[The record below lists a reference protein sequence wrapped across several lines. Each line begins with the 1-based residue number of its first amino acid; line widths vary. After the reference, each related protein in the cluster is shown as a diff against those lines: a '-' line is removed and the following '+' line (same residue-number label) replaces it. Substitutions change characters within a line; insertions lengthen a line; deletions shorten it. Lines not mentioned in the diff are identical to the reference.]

1 MKTYHIKMGAKK
13 MKVLGI
19 CGSPRDGA
27 TEFLLKN
34 ALKDLESESIET
46 QFITVRDKDISPCTH
61 CNECVD
67 TKGKCSIY
75 DDMDEIYDALR
86 EADGIILASPIH
98 FGSISAQL
106 KAVID
111 RCQAMIMEDLDIFK
125 NKVGIS
131 IVVGGDR
138 SGGQELAIQQ
148 INTFYLLNKII
159 PVSGGSFGANLGAC
173 LWSQDDGAEGVKNDE
188 YGLKTLDMTI
198 KNFKEFLLEFK
209 SKP

>member
-1 MKTYHIKMGAKK
+1 

-19 CGSPRDGA
+19 CGSPREGA
-27 TEFLLKN
+27 TEFLLKK
-34 ALKDLESESIET
+34 ALRDLECEESIET
-46 QFITVRDKDISPCTH
+46 VFITVKDKDISPCTH
-61 CNECVD
+61 CNNCVE
-67 TKGKCSIY
+67 TKGKCSIS
-75 DDMDEIYDALR
+75 DDMDEIYKALR
-86 EADGIILASPIH
+86 EADGIIFASPVH

-173 LWSQDDGAEGVKNDE
+173 LWSQDGGAEGVKEDE

-198 KNFKEFLLEFK
+198 NNFKEFLCNLK
-209 SKP
+209 NK

>member
-1 MKTYHIKMGAKK
+1 MKI
-13 MKVLGI
+13 VGI
-19 CGSPRDGA
+19 CGSPREGA
-27 TEFLLKN
+27 SEYLLKR
-34 ALKDLESESIET
+34 ALDMLKEDEGFET
-46 QFITVRDKDISPCTH
+46 KFITVKDKNISPCTH
-61 CNECVD
+61 CNDCVES
-67 TKGKCSIY
+67 GNCSIE
-75 DDMDEIYDALR
+75 DDMSEIYESLK

-111 RCQAMIMEDLDIFK
+111 RCQALIMEDIDIFK

-159 PVSGGSFGANLGAC
+159 PLSGGSFGANLGAC
-173 LWSQDDGAEGVKNDE
+173 LWSKDAGAEGVKNDE
-188 YGLKTLDMTI
+188 YGLKTLDMTV
-198 KNFKEFLLEFK
+198 NHFKEFLLEFK
-209 SKP
+209 Q

>member
-1 MKTYHIKMGAKK
+1 MGAKK

-46 QFITVRDKDISPCTH
+46 RFITVRDKDISPCTH

-67 TKGKCSIY
+67 TNGKCSIY

>member
-1 MKTYHIKMGAKK
+1 MKII
-13 MKVLGI
+13 GI
-19 CGSPRDGA
+19 CGSPREGA
-27 TEFLLKN
+27 TEFLLKK
-34 ALKDLESESIET
+34 ALSDLEEEESFET
-46 QFITVRDKDISPCTH
+46 KFISVKDKAISPCTH
-61 CNECVD
+61 CNDCVES
-67 TKGKCSIY
+67 KGKCSIS
-75 DDMDEIYDALR
+75 DDMDEIYEALK
-86 EADGIILASPIH
+86 EADGIIMASPIH

-111 RCQAMIMEDLDIFK
+111 RCQAMIMEDFDIFK

-173 LWSQDDGAEGVKNDE
+173 LWSQDGGAEGVMEDE

-198 KNFKEFLLEFK
+198 NNFKEFLLEFK
-209 SKP
+209 S

>member
-1 MKTYHIKMGAKK
+1 MGAKK

-67 TKGKCSIY
+67 TNGNCSIH

>member
-1 MKTYHIKMGAKK
+1 MKI
-13 MKVLGI
+13 LGI
-19 CGSPRDGA
+19 CGSPREGA
-27 TEFLLKN
+27 SEFLLKR
-34 ALKDLESESIET
+34 ALKEMEDDGFET
-46 QFITVRDKDISPCTH
+46 IFISVKDKIISSCIH
-61 CNECVD
+61 CNDCLH
-67 TKGKCSIY
+67 TKGKCSIE
-75 DDMDEIYDALR
+75 DDMDEIYEALR

-173 LWSQDDGAEGVKNDE
+173 LWSQDDGAEGVEKDE
-188 YGLKTLDMTI
+188 YGLKTLDMTMN
-198 KNFKEFLLEFK
+198 NFKEFLIEFK
-209 SKP
+209 KR

>member
-1 MKTYHIKMGAKK
+1 MKI
-13 MKVLGI
+13 VGI
-19 CGSPRDGA
+19 CGSPREGA
-27 TEFLLKN
+27 SEFLLKK
-34 ALKDLESESIET
+34 ALTELEKEDKFET
-46 QFITVRDKDISPCTH
+46 VFISVRDKAISPCTH
-61 CNECVD
+61 CNDCVE
-67 TKGKCSIY
+67 TKGKCSIN
-75 DDMDEIYDALR
+75 DDMDEIYKALK
-86 EADGIILASPIH
+86 EADGIILASPVH

-159 PVSGGSFGANLGAC
+159 PLSGGSFGANLGAC
-173 LWSQDDGAEGVKNDE
+173 LWSQDDGAEGVKEDE

-198 KNFKEFLLEFK
+198 NNFKEFLMEFK
-209 SKP
+209 A

>member
-1 MKTYHIKMGAKK
+1 MKI
-13 MKVLGI
+13 VGI

-27 TEFLLKN
+27 SEYLLKR
-34 ALKDLESESIET
+34 ALSELDKEDSFET
-46 QFITVRDKDISPCTH
+46 TFISVKDKDISPCTH
-61 CNECVD
+61 CNECVES
-67 TKGKCSIY
+67 KGKCSIS
-75 DDMDEIYDALR
+75 DDMDEIYKALI
-86 EADGIILASPIH
+86 EADGIIMASPIH

-159 PVSGGSFGANLGAC
+159 PLSGGSFGANLGAC
-173 LWSQDDGAEGVKNDE
+173 LWSQDDGAEGVKEDE

-198 KNFKEFLLEFK
+198 NNFKEFLMEFK
-209 SKP
+209 A

>member
-1 MKTYHIKMGAKK
+1 MKI
-13 MKVLGI
+13 LGI
-19 CGSPRDGA
+19 CGSPREGA
-27 TEFLLKN
+27 SEYLLKR
-34 ALKDLESESIET
+34 ALNELEKEDLFET
-46 QFITVRDKDISPCTH
+46 TFISVKDKDISPCTH
-61 CNECVD
+61 CNECAE
-67 TKGKCSIY
+67 TMGKCSIS
-75 DDMDEIYDALR
+75 DDMDEIYKALR
-86 EADGIILASPIH
+86 EADGIIMASPIH

-159 PVSGGSFGANLGAC
+159 PVSGGYFGANLGAC
-173 LWSQDDGAEGVKNDE
+173 LWSQDDGAECVKEDE

-198 KNFKEFLLEFK
+198 SHFKEFLLEYK
-209 SKP
+209 S

>member
-1 MKTYHIKMGAKK
+1 MKI
-13 MKVLGI
+13 VGI
-19 CGSPRDGA
+19 CGSPREGA
-27 TEFLLKN
+27 SEYLLKR
-34 ALKDLESESIET
+34 ALDELENEDSFETKFISVKD
-46 QFITVRDKDISPCTH
+46 RNISPCTH
-61 CNECVD
+61 CNDCERS
-67 TKGKCSIY
+67 KGKCSIA
-75 DDMDEIYDALR
+75 DDMDEIYEALR

-173 LWSQDDGAEGVKNDE
+173 LWSQDDGADGVKEDE

-198 KNFKEFLLEFK
+198 SHFKEFLLEFK
-209 SKP
+209 S

>member
-1 MKTYHIKMGAKK
+1 MNIRMNDMENKQQDIISEWELYMY
-13 MKVLGI
+13 
-19 CGSPRDGA
+19 
-27 TEFLLKN
+27 LLKC
-34 ALKDLESESIET
+34 AI
-46 QFITVRDKDISPCTH
+46 H
-61 CNECVD
+61 
-67 TKGKCSIY
+67 
-75 DDMDEIYDALR
+75 DDMHEIYEALR

-159 PVSGGSFGANLGAC
+159 PLSGGSFGANLGAC
-173 LWSQDDGAEGVKNDE
+173 LWSQDGGAEGVEKDE

-198 KNFKEFLLEFK
+198 NNFKEFLLEFK
-209 SKP
+209 KQ

>member
-1 MKTYHIKMGAKK
+1 

-46 QFITVRDKDISPCTH
+46 RFITVRDKDISPCTH

-67 TKGKCSIY
+67 TNGKCSIY

>member
-1 MKTYHIKMGAKK
+1 MKI
-13 MKVLGI
+13 LGI
-19 CGSPRDGA
+19 CGSPREGA
-27 TEFLLKN
+27 SEFLLKR
-34 ALKDLESESIET
+34 ALEELESEDSFET
-46 QFITVRDKDISPCTH
+46 IFISVRNKVISPCTH
-61 CNECVD
+61 CNDCVE
-67 TKGKCSIY
+67 TKGKCSIH
-75 DDMDEIYDALR
+75 DDMDGIYDALR
-86 EADGIILASPIH
+86 EADGIILASPVH

-111 RCQAMIMEDLDIFK
+111 RCQAMIMEDLNIFK

-159 PVSGGSFGANLGAC
+159 PLSGGSFGANLGAC
-173 LWSQDDGAEGVKNDE
+173 LWSQDDGAEGVKEDE

-198 KNFKEFLLEFK
+198 SHFKEFLLEYK
-209 SKP
+209 S

>member
-1 MKTYHIKMGAKK
+1 

-19 CGSPRDGA
+19 CGSPREGA
-27 TEFLLKN
+27 TEFLLKK
-34 ALKDLESESIET
+34 ALKDLECEESFET
-46 QFITVRDKDISPCTH
+46 KFITVRDKDISPCTH
-61 CNECVD
+61 CNGCVES
-67 TKGKCSIY
+67 KGKCSIS
-75 DDMDEIYDALR
+75 DGMDEIYDALR

-111 RCQAMIMEDLDIFK
+111 RCQAMIMEDLDIFR

-159 PVSGGSFGANLGAC
+159 PLSGGSFGANLGAC
-173 LWSQDDGAEGVKNDE
+173 LWSQDDGAQGVKEDE
-188 YGLKTLDMTI
+188 YGIKTLDMTI
-198 KNFKEFLLEFK
+198 NNFKEFLLEFK
-209 SKP
+209 GQ

>member
-1 MKTYHIKMGAKK
+1 MKI
-13 MKVLGI
+13 LGI
-19 CGSPRDGA
+19 CGSPREGA
-27 TEFLLKN
+27 SEYLLKR
-34 ALKDLESESIET
+34 ALNELEKEDSFET
-46 QFITVRDKDISPCTH
+46 TFISVKDKDISPCTH
-61 CNECVD
+61 CNECAE
-67 TKGKCSIY
+67 TMGKCSIS
-75 DDMDEIYDALR
+75 DDMDEIYKALR
-86 EADGIILASPIH
+86 EADGIIMASPIH

-159 PVSGGSFGANLGAC
+159 PLSGGSFGANLGAC
-173 LWSQDDGAEGVKNDE
+173 LWSQDDGAEGVKEDE

-198 KNFKEFLLEFK
+198 SHFKEFLLEYK
-209 SKP
+209 S

>member
-1 MKTYHIKMGAKK
+1 MKI
-13 MKVLGI
+13 LGI
-19 CGSPRDGA
+19 CGSPREGA
-27 TEFLLKN
+27 TEFLLKK
-34 ALKDLESESIET
+34 ALNDLEDET
-46 QFITVRDKDISPCTH
+46 FETTFITVRDRNISPCTH
-61 CNECVD
+61 CNHCVE
-67 TKGKCSIY
+67 TKGKCSID
-75 DDMDEIYDALR
+75 DDMQEIYDALK

-173 LWSQDDGAEGVKNDE
+173 LWSQDEGAEGVKSDE

-198 KNFKEFLLEFK
+198 NNFKDFLLEFK
-209 SKP
+209 

>member
-1 MKTYHIKMGAKK
+1 MGAKK

>member
-1 MKTYHIKMGAKK
+1 MKI
-13 MKVLGI
+13 LGI
-19 CGSPRDGA
+19 CGSPREGA
-27 TEFLLKN
+27 SEFLLKK
-34 ALKDLESESIET
+34 ALEDLEGEGFET
-46 QFITVRDKDISPCTH
+46 VFISVKDKEISPCTH
-61 CNECVD
+61 CNSCVE
-67 TKGKCSIY
+67 TKGKCSID
-75 DDMDEIYDALR
+75 DDMNEIYKELR

-111 RCQAMIMEDLDIFK
+111 RCQAMIMEDIDIFK

-159 PVSGGSFGANLGAC
+159 PLSGGSFGANLGAC

-198 KNFKEFLLEFK
+198 NNFKEFLLEFK
-209 SKP
+209 KK

>member
-1 MKTYHIKMGAKK
+1 MKI
-13 MKVLGI
+13 VGI

-27 TEFLLKN
+27 SEYLLKR
-34 ALKDLESESIET
+34 ALNELDKEDSFET
-46 QFITVRDKDISPCTH
+46 TFISVKDKDISPCTH
-61 CNECVD
+61 CNECAE
-67 TKGKCSIY
+67 TKGKCSIS
-75 DDMDEIYDALR
+75 DDMDEIYEALKG
-86 EADGIILASPIH
+86 ADGIIMASPIH
-98 FGSISAQL
+98 FG
-106 KAVID
+106 

-159 PVSGGSFGANLGAC
+159 PLSGGSFGANLGAC
-173 LWSQDDGAEGVKNDE
+173 LWSQDDGAEGVKEDE

-198 KNFKEFLLEFK
+198 SHFKEFLLEYK
-209 SKP
+209 S

>member
-1 MKTYHIKMGAKK
+1 MKI
-13 MKVLGI
+13 LGI
-19 CGSPRDGA
+19 CGSPREGA
-27 TEFLLKN
+27 SEFLLKR
-34 ALKDLESESIET
+34 ALEELESEDSFET
-46 QFITVRDKDISPCTH
+46 IFISVRNKVISPCTH
-61 CNECVD
+61 CNGCVE
-67 TKGKCSIY
+67 TKGKCSIH
-75 DDMDEIYDALR
+75 DDMDEIYDAIR

-159 PVSGGSFGANLGAC
+159 PLSGGSFGANLGAC
-173 LWSQDDGAEGVKNDE
+173 LWSQDDGAEGVKKDE

-198 KNFKEFLLEFK
+198 SNFKEFLLEFK
-209 SKP
+209 KQ

>member
-1 MKTYHIKMGAKK
+1 MKI
-13 MKVLGI
+13 LGI
-19 CGSPRDGA
+19 CGSPREGA
-27 TEFLLKN
+27 TEFLLKK
-34 ALKDLESESIET
+34 ALNDLESESIET
-46 QFITVRDKDISPCTH
+46 LFITVKDKDISPCIH

-67 TKGKCSIY
+67 TNGKCSIH

-159 PVSGGSFGANLGAC
+159 PLSGGSFGANLGAC

>member
-1 MKTYHIKMGAKK
+1 MKII
-13 MKVLGI
+13 GI
-19 CGSPRDGA
+19 CGSPREGA
-27 TEFLLKN
+27 TEFLLKR
-34 ALKDLESESIET
+34 ALSDLEKEESFET
-46 QFITVRDKDISPCTH
+46 QFITVKDKNISPCTH
-61 CNECVD
+61 CNDCVES
-67 TKGKCSIY
+67 KGKCSIS
-75 DDMDEIYDALR
+75 DDMDEIYEALR
-86 EADGIILASPIH
+86 QADGIIMASPIH

-173 LWSQDDGAEGVKNDE
+173 LWSQDGGAEGVMEDE

-198 KNFKEFLLEFK
+198 NNFKEFLLEFK
-209 SKP
+209 S

>member
-1 MKTYHIKMGAKK
+1 MKI
-13 MKVLGI
+13 LGI

-27 TEFLLKN
+27 TSFLLKK
-34 ALKDLESESIET
+34 ALEKLDDEGFET
-46 QFITVRDKDISPCTH
+46 MFISVKDKDISPCSH
-61 CNECVD
+61 CNHCIEN
-67 TKGKCSIY
+67 KECSID
-75 DDMDEIYDALR
+75 DDMIEIYDALK
-86 EADGIILASPIH
+86 EADGIIMASPIH

-111 RCQAMIMEDLDIFK
+111 RCQALIMEDIDIFK

-159 PVSGGSFGANLGAC
+159 PLSGGSFGANLGAC
-173 LWSQDDGAEGVKNDE
+173 LWSQDDGANGVKNDE

-198 KNFKEFLLEFK
+198 SHFKEFLIEFNDK
-209 SKP
+209 

>member
-1 MKTYHIKMGAKK
+1 MKI
-13 MKVLGI
+13 VGI
-19 CGSPRDGA
+19 CGSPREGA
-27 TEFLLKN
+27 SEFLLKK
-34 ALKDLESESIET
+34 ALSELEREDKFET
-46 QFITVRDKDISPCTH
+46 VFISVRDKAISPCTH
-61 CNECVD
+61 CNDCVE
-67 TKGKCSIY
+67 TKGKCSIN
-75 DDMDEIYDALR
+75 DDMEEIYKALK
-86 EADGIILASPIH
+86 EADGIILASPVH

-159 PVSGGSFGANLGAC
+159 PLSGGSFGANLGAC
-173 LWSQDDGAEGVKNDE
+173 LWSQDAGAEGVKKDE

-198 KNFKEFLLEFK
+198 NNFKEFLLEFK
-209 SKP
+209 S

>member
-1 MKTYHIKMGAKK
+1 MKI
-13 MKVLGI
+13 LGI
-19 CGSPRDGA
+19 CGSPREGA
-27 TEFLLKN
+27 SEYLLKR
-34 ALKDLESESIET
+34 ALNELEKEDLFET
-46 QFITVRDKDISPCTH
+46 TFISVKDKDISPCTH
-61 CNECVD
+61 CNECAE
-67 TKGKCSIY
+67 TMGKCSIS
-75 DDMDEIYDALR
+75 DDMDEIYKALR
-86 EADGIILASPIH
+86 EADGIIMASPIH

-173 LWSQDDGAEGVKNDE
+173 LWSQDDGAEGVKEDE

-198 KNFKEFLLEFK
+198 SHFKEFLLEYK
-209 SKP
+209 S

>member
-1 MKTYHIKMGAKK
+1 MKI
-13 MKVLGI
+13 LGI
-19 CGSPRDGA
+19 CGSPREGA
-27 TEFLLKN
+27 SEFLLKR
-34 ALKDLESESIET
+34 ALEELESEDSFET
-46 QFITVRDKDISPCTH
+46 IFISVRDKDISPCTH
-61 CNECVD
+61 CNDCVE
-67 TKGKCSIY
+67 TKGKCSIR

-86 EADGIILASPIH
+86 EADGIILASPVH

-159 PVSGGSFGANLGAC
+159 PLSGGSFGANLGAC
-173 LWSQDDGAEGVKNDE
+173 LWSQDDGAEGVKKDE

-198 KNFKEFLLEFK
+198 SNFKEFLLEFK
-209 SKP
+209 KQ

>member
-1 MKTYHIKMGAKK
+1 

>member
-1 MKTYHIKMGAKK
+1 MKI
-13 MKVLGI
+13 LGI
-19 CGSPRDGA
+19 CGSPREGA
-27 TEFLLKN
+27 TEFLLKK
-34 ALKDLESESIET
+34 ALSDLEKEESFET
-46 QFITVRDKDISPCTH
+46 QFITVKDKNISPCTH
-61 CNECVD
+61 CNDCVES
-67 TKGKCSIY
+67 KGECSIS
-75 DDMDEIYDALR
+75 DDMDEIYEALR
-86 EADGIILASPIH
+86 QADGIIMASPIH

-173 LWSQDDGAEGVKNDE
+173 LWSQDGGAEGVMEDE

-198 KNFKEFLLEFK
+198 NNFKEFLLEFK
-209 SKP
+209 SP

>member
-1 MKTYHIKMGAKK
+1 MKI
-13 MKVLGI
+13 LGI

-27 TEFLLKN
+27 SSFLLKR
-34 ALKDLESESIET
+34 ALNELEKEENFETKFISVKD
-46 QFITVRDKDISPCTH
+46 KNISPCTH
-61 CNECVD
+61 CNFCLES
-67 TKGKCSIY
+67 KGECSIE
-75 DDMDEIYDALR
+75 DDMNEIYDSLKQ
-86 EADGIILASPIH
+86 ADGIIFASPVH

-111 RCQAMIMEDLDIFK
+111 RCQALIMEDLDIFK

-138 SGGQELAIQQ
+138 CGGQELAIQQ

-159 PVSGGSFGANLGAC
+159 PLSGGSFGANLGAC
-173 LWSQDDGAEGVKNDE
+173 LWSQDEGADGVKNDE

-198 KNFKEFLLEFK
+198 NHFKEFLLEFK
-209 SKP
+209 Q

>member
-1 MKTYHIKMGAKK
+1 MKI
-13 MKVLGI
+13 VGI
-19 CGSPRDGA
+19 CGSPREGA
-27 TEFLLKN
+27 TDFLLKK
-34 ALKDLESESIET
+34 ALNELEKEESFET
-46 QFITVRDKDISPCTH
+46 RFITVKDKSISPCTH
-61 CNECVD
+61 CNGCVE
-67 TKGKCSIY
+67 TKGKCSIS
-75 DDMDEIYDALR
+75 DDMDEIYKSLR

-106 KAVID
+106 KAVLD

-159 PVSGGSFGANLGAC
+159 PLSGGSFGANLGSC
-173 LWSQDDGAEGVKNDE
+173 LWSQDDGAEGVKEDE

-198 KNFKEFLLEFK
+198 SNFKEFLLEFK
-209 SKP
+209 S

>member
-1 MKTYHIKMGAKK
+1 MKI
-13 MKVLGI
+13 LGI

-27 TEFLLKN
+27 TSFLLKK
-34 ALKDLESESIET
+34 ALDELEKEDSFDT
-46 QFITVRDKDISPCTH
+46 QFITVKDRKISGCTH
-61 CNECVD
+61 CNHCVD
-67 TKGKCSIY
+67 TQGECSIK
-75 DDMDEIYDALR
+75 DDMDEIYSCLK

-111 RCQAMIMEDLDIFK
+111 RCQALIMEDINIFK

-159 PVSGGSFGANLGAC
+159 PLSGGSFGANLGAC
-173 LWSQDDGAEGVKNDE
+173 LWSDDSGAEGVMNDE

-198 KNFKEFLLEFK
+198 NHFKEFLLEFK
-209 SKP
+209 HGE

>member
-1 MKTYHIKMGAKK
+1 
-13 MKVLGI
+13 
-19 CGSPRDGA
+19 
-27 TEFLLKN
+27 
-34 ALKDLESESIET
+34 
-46 QFITVRDKDISPCTH
+46 
-61 CNECVD
+61 
-67 TKGKCSIY
+67 
-75 DDMDEIYDALR
+75 MDEIYDALR
-86 EADGIILASPIH
+86 EADGIILASPVH

-159 PVSGGSFGANLGAC
+159 PLSGGSFGAIPLSGGSFGANLGAC
-173 LWSQDDGAEGVKNDE
+173 LWSQDDGAEGVKEDE

-198 KNFKEFLLEFK
+198 SHFKEFLLEFK
-209 SKP
+209 T

>member
-1 MKTYHIKMGAKK
+1 

-19 CGSPRDGA
+19 CGSPREGA
-27 TEFLLKN
+27 TEFLLKK
-34 ALKDLESESIET
+34 ALRDLECEESIET
-46 QFITVRDKDISPCTH
+46 VFITVKDKEISPCTH
-61 CNECVD
+61 CNNCVE
-67 TKGKCSIY
+67 TKGKCSIS
-75 DDMDEIYDALR
+75 DDMDEIYKALR
-86 EADGIILASPIH
+86 EADGIIFASPVH

-173 LWSQDDGAEGVKNDE
+173 LWSQDGGAEGVKEDE

-198 KNFKEFLLEFK
+198 NNFKEFLLELK
-209 SKP
+209 E

>member
-1 MKTYHIKMGAKK
+1 MKI
-13 MKVLGI
+13 VGI
-19 CGSPRDGA
+19 CGSPREGA
-27 TEFLLKN
+27 SEFLLKK
-34 ALKDLESESIET
+34 ALNELEMEECFET
-46 QFITVRDKDISPCTH
+46 ELITVKDKSISPCRH
-61 CNECVD
+61 CNNCVR
-67 TKGKCSIY
+67 TKGKCAIQ
-75 DDMDEIYDALR
+75 DDMKEVYKALK
-86 EADGIILASPIH
+86 EADGIIMASPIH
-98 FGSISAQL
+98 FGSITAQL

-159 PVSGGSFGANLGAC
+159 PLSGGSFGANLGAC
-173 LWSQDDGAEGVKNDE
+173 LWSQDGGADGVKEDE

-198 KNFKEFLLEFK
+198 NNFKEFLLEFK
-209 SKP
+209 T

>member
-1 MKTYHIKMGAKK
+1 MKI
-13 MKVLGI
+13 LGI
-19 CGSPRDGA
+19 CGSPREGG
-27 TEFLLKN
+27 TEFLLKK
-34 ALKDLESESIET
+34 ALNDLESESIET
-46 QFITVRDKDISPCTH
+46 LFITVKDKDISPCIH

-67 TKGKCSIY
+67 TNGKCSIY

>member
-1 MKTYHIKMGAKK
+1 MGAKK

-67 TKGKCSIY
+67 TNGKCSIY

-86 EADGIILASPIH
+86 EVDGIILASPIH

>member
-1 MKTYHIKMGAKK
+1 MGAKK

-67 TKGKCSIY
+67 TNGKCSIY

>member
-1 MKTYHIKMGAKK
+1 MKI
-13 MKVLGI
+13 LGI
-19 CGSPRDGA
+19 CGSPREGA
-27 TEFLLKN
+27 SEYLLKR
-34 ALKDLESESIET
+34 ALKDLEMEKTFET
-46 QFITVRDKDISPCTH
+46 EFISVRDRKISPCSH
-61 CNECVD
+61 CDNCVE
-67 TKGKCSIY
+67 TKGKCSIE
-75 DDMDEIYDALR
+75 DDMDEIYRALR

-106 KAVID
+106 KAVMD
-111 RCQAMIMEDLDIFK
+111 RCQALIMEDLDIFK

-159 PVSGGSFGANLGAC
+159 PLSGGSFGANLGAC
-173 LWSQDDGAEGVKNDE
+173 LWSQDDGALGVQNDE
-188 YGLKTLDMTI
+188 YGLKTLDMTV

-209 SKP
+209 K